1 MATNLLDVIARLE
14 AEIASAKA
22 TGSRIGFF
30 ASLYRRVTLEIKRRI
45 EQGLF
50 ENPAA
55 MLDLDVDFATRY
67 FDATGRFSA

>member
-1 MATNLLDVIARLE
+1 MATNLQDVIARLE

-67 FDATGRFSA
+67 FDALDAFRA